1 MHLCL
6 CVQLCEDAVRSAVMS
21 EAADEALELDCD
33 HATPTIKEIVCGVAP
48 TPPYVKYH
56 DTYLRRYVAT
66 GTLPAGCLVCHVRIL
81 HFWCAVVPSGVFIT
95 LHVTA
100 HSSSSTPCAHKG
112 LKQRTQTPTVID
124 VRCLVTMQ
132 AAPGGQ
138 RSSARHHGQA
148 QQARG
153 SA

>member
-66 GTLPAGCLVCHVRIL
+66 GTLPACCWVCHL
-81 HFWCAVVPSGVFIT
+81 HFLQVWCAAVPCGVFIV

-100 HSSSSTPCAHKG
+100 HIDDIIHTVCTQGVERAHADADSDGCAVPCDHAGCARRST
-112 LKQRTQTPTVID
+112 
-124 VRCLVTMQ
+124 
-132 AAPGGQ
+132 
-138 RSSARHHGQA
+138 
-148 QQARG
+148 
-153 SA
+153 